1 MQKLI
6 KILFKDKVFF
16 IAISVALF
24 IGYLSLKKMEALP
37 IQFSHSDKMYHA
49 VAYFLLGFTWLLSF
63 PKSSQKKRLKY
74 AIVILCIIYGIVI
87 EVLQG
92 TLTAYRT
99 ASLLDVLANTAGVI
113 AAMMLFNKVYRKIA
127 AI

>member
-6 KILFKDKVFF
+6 KILFKDKVLF

-37 IQFSHSDKMYHA
+37 IQFSQSDKMYHA

-63 PKSSQKKRLKY
+63 PKSSQKKKLKY

>member
-6 KILFKDKVFF
+6 KTLFKDKILC

-24 IGYLSLKKMEALP
+24 IGYLSLKKMAALP
-37 IQFSHSDKMYHA
+37 VQFSHSDKMYHA

-63 PKSSQKKRLKY
+63 PKSSQKKKLKY
-74 AIVILCIIYGIVI
+74 AIVISCVIFGIVI

-92 TLTAYRT
+92 TLTSYRT
-99 ASLLDVLANTAGVI
+99 ASLLDIVANTVGVI
-113 AAMMLFNKVYRKIA
+113 AAMMLFNKVYKKIA

>member
-6 KILFKDKVFF
+6 KILFKDKILF
-16 IAISVALF
+16 IAISVTLF
-24 IGYLSLKKMEALP
+24 IGYLCLKKMEPLP
-37 IQFSHSDKMYHA
+37 IQLPHSDKMYHV

-63 PKSSQKKRLKY
+63 PKSSQKKKLKY

-92 TLTAYRT
+92 TLTTYRA
-99 ASLLDVLANTAGVI
+99 ASLLDIIANTVGVI
-113 AAMMLFNKVYRKIA
+113 AAMMLFNKVYKKIA